1 MLVSVFKNIR
11 RIALT
16 PIFALKFAKL
26 PSKTIDIKKSEIE
39 EDFEGYYE
47 DILRVAKV
55 SKTGRMK
62 IEPNYLLNLL
72 NKQFFY
78 LRVCYKNE
86 RVENEKDYKMLLDA
100 YYNFVG
106 NAALFPQKIVDNMV
120 KKGIELRQTQLLIP
134 LIENHNFL
142 FYYPSPEIITMM
154 IVWNFYQIFLKN

>member
-72 NKQFFY
+72 NK
-78 LRVCYKNE
+78 
-86 RVENEKDYKMLLDA
+86 
-100 YYNFVG
+100 
-106 NAALFPQKIVDNMV
+106 
-120 KKGIELRQTQLLIP
+120 
-134 LIENHNFL
+134 
-142 FYYPSPEIITMM
+142 
-154 IVWNFYQIFLKN
+154 